1 MWSSIVLSFESRVL
15 QRSFH
20 HWVPHGSQAA
30 IGSCPRPVLRFGR
43 YRVDHPSTVS
53 KRRRVPFLKGVCHG
67 DGLTSP
73 QIEEMAQRGIYW
85 VPTIAVGAYVA
96 NGRQGNWPKIV
107 ETEKTAF
114 QLALTKGV
122 KIAFGTD
129 AGGFDW
135 KKLNEAKEFEYY
147 VNRIPHWRVLF
158 FEISLRTPIT
168 MQMAARLIL
177 Y

>member
-1 MWSSIVLSFESRVL
+1 
-15 QRSFH
+15 
-20 HWVPHGSQAA
+20 
-30 IGSCPRPVLRFGR
+30 
-43 YRVDHPSTVS
+43 
-53 KRRRVPFLKGVCHG
+53 LKGVCHG
-67 DGLTSP
+67 DGLTPP

-122 KIAFGTD
+122 KIAFGTN

-158 FEISLRTPIT
+158 FEISVRTPIT
-168 MQMAARLIL
+168 MQVAGRLIP